1 MLHEILSQYFE
12 DIDDSM
18 FIFQNILAF
27 MGRENTQGVAFINR
41 LAAVADVELSIDVA
55 QVLFYSCR
63 SLSFLSSDIHAL
75 GLLIASNQQLTSVV
89 LP

>member
-1 MLHEILSQYFE
+1 MIINITWQLNLILKDICRMSHEILSQYFE

-18 FIFQNILAF
+18 FIFQNILAL

-63 SLSFLSSDIHAL
+63 
-75 GLLIASNQQLTSVV
+75 
-89 LP
+89 